1 MSDNPLNRI
10 SRHDRVSLRAILV
23 HQGEDAAAAL
33 VEAGFVD
40 VISVPVVLGEDV
52 NLPGGILGDANT
64 PNLIAVLE
72 TEPDDASGS
81 SPGTRAGAAQS
92 TTRGSRSG
100 SARSAGDGSQ
110 PSGSAAADPPP
121 ALGMQPMSPV
131 REHGMQRSL
140 ARFATNGARPPNP
153 ATTGLPTAYGK
164 PQAGADLPD

>member
-1 MSDNPLNRI
+1 MSDNPLDRI

-33 VEAGFVD
+33 AEAGFVD

-64 PNLIAVLE
+64 PNLTAVLE

-81 SPGTRAGAAQS
+81 STGTAQS
-92 TTRGSRSG
+92 TTGGSRSG

-131 REHGMQRSL
+131 REPGMQRSS
-140 ARFATNGARPPNP
+140 ARFATDGARPPNP

-164 PQAGADLPD
+164 PQAGAGLPD